1 MKPSDQ
7 VYWIKAAGAVLA
19 GGVCMYLRSVAGL
32 QEGLTIL
39 VGIAIYLALSE
50 ALAVFT
56 GVDRNRTI
64 RIGVGAYLF
73 IWIFVWTILN
83 TFYILG

>member
-1 MKPSDQ
+1 VKPSEQ

-19 GGVCMYLRSVAGL
+19 GGICMYLRSIAGL

-39 VGIAIYLALSE
+39 VGIAIYIALSE
-50 ALAVFT
+50 VLAVLT
-56 GVDRNRTI
+56 EVDRNRTI

-83 TFYILG
+83 TLYMLS